1 MSESPKMEHDEAKEA
16 SVPSERQ
23 EVEPMAEQAPE
34 TPQTAPQAEKFGKLK
49 QRFDAL
55 KKEYLILL

>member
-1 MSESPKMEHDEAKEA
+1 MEHDEAKEA